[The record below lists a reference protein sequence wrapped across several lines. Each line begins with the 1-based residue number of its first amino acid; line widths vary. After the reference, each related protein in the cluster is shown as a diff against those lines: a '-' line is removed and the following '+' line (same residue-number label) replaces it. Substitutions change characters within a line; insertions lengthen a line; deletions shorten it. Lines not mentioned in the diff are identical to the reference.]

1 MFYEPANASEAAF
14 TFRFVVDQHIPPK
27 FQLLAV
33 FKFYIH
39 YRLFV
44 SERYHG
50 NPLIPIFAALNHKG
64 RVGLWVTRRLTNE
77 PRFAYSDRLIEL
89 TLNEFSQFA

>member
-1 MFYEPANASEAAF
+1 MFYEPAYASEAAF

-77 PRFAYSDRLIEL
+77 SRFAYSDRLVEL